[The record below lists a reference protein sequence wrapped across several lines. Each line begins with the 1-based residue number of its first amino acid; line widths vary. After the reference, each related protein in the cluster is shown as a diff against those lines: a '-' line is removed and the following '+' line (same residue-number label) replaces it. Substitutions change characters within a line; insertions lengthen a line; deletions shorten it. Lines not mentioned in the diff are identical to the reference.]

1 MGCHIDDKSSAFFS
15 TSNRMFV
22 QFEGDGSFSLERFE
36 QTEPDPETWQSNS
49 GESGKSRMIYN
60 LRDGALIVDSRS
72 MAETSQCM
80 VEIPLGRL
88 SLKRALVGIEIEF
101 DPRSEIFS
109 FSVICSDGQI
119 RFADNRGETYT
130 LRTGQRLVGAGSR
143 MTPSIEIGEVTEEWS
158 ERVQDFKEVI
168 ERYRESTDSLVLYQ
182 AHFQAIDRAGSLA
195 QSAPLSQQA
204 PAGSRP
210 IAIERA
216 SQSAPV
222 TPFRGEIPPPSSGQA
237 DIF

>member
-1 MGCHIDDKSSAFFS
+1 MLLYGRLEAELFSGSVAMPSSLRS
-15 TSNRMFV
+15 QKTIRGKNTV
-22 QFEGDGSFSLERFE
+22 LLGSE
-36 QTEPDPETWQSNS
+36 
-49 GESGKSRMIYN
+49 
-60 LRDGALIVDSRS
+60 
-72 MAETSQCM
+72 CM

-158 ERVQDFKEVI
+158 ERVQDFKVVI
-168 ERYRESTDSLVLYQ
+168 ERYRESTESLALYQ

-222 TPFRGEIPPPSSGQA
+222 TPFRGEIPPPSSDQA